1 MSAPRMVVIGGVGS
15 TRRTLEALIRHQA
28 NVVGVFGL
36 RADRAHT
43 TTDYQPLGDVAAMAG
58 APLVEFTTVNDRH
71 IVTAVAQ
78 CEPDIIWAVGL
89 SQLVGPD
96 LRALAKRGVIGFH
109 PTRLPVGR
117 GRAPIAWL
125 ALGAA
130 AGAATFFQITDG
142 PADSGP
148 LLEQEPFEVEVGDAP
163 MTIVKKTETAMTRA
177 LERLIPRL
185 NRGEWTTVPQDESA
199 ATHHGA
205 RRPEDGRIEWTAGA
219 EELERLIRASGP
231 PHPGAY
237 TYLNGR
243 KVLVHHATVA
253 QHSRW
258 TGVVGRVL
266 ATVDDG
272 SALVM
277 TGDGVL
283 VLHRWQWADE
293 LSSNNPPLRPG
304 VRLGMVAE
312 DEIANLL
319 KRISDLEARVTA
331 LETAA
336 AHHASREDR

>member
-1 MSAPRMVVIGGVGS
+1 MVVIGGVGS
-15 TRRTLEALIRHQA
+15 TRRTLEALIRHRA

-43 TTDYQPLGDVAAMAG
+43 TTDHQPLGDLVATTG
-58 APLVEFTTVNDRH
+58 APLVEFTNVNDRQ
-71 IVTAVAQ
+71 IVAAMAQ

-89 SQLVGPD
+89 SQLVGPE

-125 ALGAA
+125 ALGVAP
-130 AGAATFFQITDG
+130 GAATFFEIADG

-148 LLEQEPFEVEVGDAP
+148 LLEQEPFEVDAADAP
-163 MTIVKKTETAMTRA
+163 MTIVKKAEEAMTRA
-177 LERLIPRL
+177 LDRLIPRL
-185 NRGEWTTVPQDESA
+185 NRGEWGTVPQDESA

-243 KVLVHHATVA
+243 KVLAHHATVA
-253 QHSRW
+253 RQARW

-266 ATVDDG
+266 ATLDDG

-283 VLHRWQWADE
+283 ALHRWQWADD

-312 DEIANLL
+312 DEIANLR
-319 KRISDLEARVTA
+319 KRVSDLEARVAA
-331 LETAA
+331 LESGA
-336 AHHASREDR
+336 AHRSSQEDR